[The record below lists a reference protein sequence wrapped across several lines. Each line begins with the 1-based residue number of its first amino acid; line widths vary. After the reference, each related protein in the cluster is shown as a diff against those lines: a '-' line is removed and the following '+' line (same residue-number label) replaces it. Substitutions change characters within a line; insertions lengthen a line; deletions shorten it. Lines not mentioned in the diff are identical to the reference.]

1 MILSLESE
9 HRYIQIAILQVQ
21 HVTLFPSAVRSRVE
35 RKLEDLKKLRKVT
48 LKGGQ
53 QNFNSQRNPAVPD
66 SPHKSSGRAGERP
79 PYNVQGHKSFF
90 SLSSSSGILASSL
103 LPLSS
108 LLPHSSILPPFSL
121 LPHSGLSPV
130 AL

>member
-1 MILSLESE
+1 MKQKNVFNNEEKTFLKPNLV
-9 HRYIQIAILQVQ
+9 LQC
-21 HVTLFPSAVRSRVE
+21 SAKQGGRE
-35 RKLEDLKKLRKVT
+35 LEDLKKLQKVT

-79 PYNVQGHKSFF
+79 PYNVQGHKSFC
-90 SLSSSSGILASSL
+90 
-103 LPLSS
+103 
-108 LLPHSSILPPFSL
+108 LLPHSSILPSFSL